1 MATFPSRAKVVIVG
15 GGIVG
20 NSVAYHLA
28 NLGWRDLVLIDKG
41 PFPNPGGSTGHAS
54 NFIFLVDHNKE
65 MTQLTV
71 ESARQYTDWGVY
83 TTCGGIEVARSET
96 RMTELRRRMDSAK
109 NWGIDDARLVTPAE
123 IKELVPFIDESILV
137 GGFYTPGVGVVDSL
151 RFGTLCREKAEA
163 MGALSVFAN
172 TEVSGFDVEDADEG
186 KRIKAV
192 HTSRGT
198 IEAEYVVIAC
208 GVWSPN
214 VAQLAGAYIPLTPT
228 VHQMIDVGPVPRF
241 EQSSRAIEFPIV
253 RDMDVLM
260 YERQDGV
267 GLEIG
272 SYAHR
277 SILHDPEDI
286 PALGQS
292 ALSPT
297 EFPFTQDDFEPQ
309 MEDAL
314 ELMPEIVGDERV
326 GVKYAINGLIA
337 LTPDGM
343 PLLGETPE
351 VKGLWS
357 AAAVWVKEGPGAGK
371 SIAEW
376 MVHGESEIDVAQS
389 DISRFHAH
397 QKTRRHTKARSF
409 EAFPKTYGIVHPAEQ
424 YLSDRPLREGPMHEW
439 HAAHDAEFFE
449 VAGWERPQ
457 WFKSNAALV
466 EHYGVKPRTNEWD
479 ARWWSPII
487 NAEHLAMREAA
498 GIFDLSAFAIFD
510 IVGPGA
516 LASVQGVAMRQ
527 MDVAVGKVVYTPVLS
542 EVGGFKS
549 DLTIMRLGKHHFR
562 VVTGGAHGMSDLK
575 WFKDHL
581 AENASLV
588 DLTTAYTTIGIWG
601 PKARD
606 IVQSVARAD
615 MSHAGFPFG
624 TCRTIEIGSQLV
636 LASRISYVGDLGW
649 ELYVPME
656 QGLRLWETLW
666 EAGQQHGLTACGI
679 GVYGTTGRLE
689 KGYRAYGMELD
700 GDYTVVEAG
709 MLPPKIKAEP
719 YVGREAVLRQ
729 MAEPPVAILCTLIVD
744 DHTSPSTGE
753 QRYMLGRQPIVR
765 ADGSSIVDAKGR
777 RSYATSAGASPSTG
791 KHLLFAYLPPEDAVE
806 GNHLFVQYFMD
817 RYPVTVAVVGSRPYF
832 DPENLRV
839 RGLGE
844 GPSGVPA
851 AASKP
856 VAVPA

>member
-1 MATFPSRAKVVIVG
+1 MGAFPTHAKVVIIG

-28 NLGWRDLVLIDKG
+28 NLGWTDIVHIDKG
-41 PFPNPGGSTGHAS
+41 PFPNTGGSTGHAS
-54 NFIFLVDHNKE
+54 NFLFLVDHNKE
-65 MTQLTV
+65 MAELTL
-71 ESARQYTDWGVY
+71 ESARQYREWGVY
-83 TTCGGIEVARSET
+83 TECGGIEVARSEE
-96 RMTELRRRMDSAK
+96 RMNELRRRMDSSK
-109 NWGIDDARLVTPAE
+109 NWGIESSLITPAE

-137 GGFYTPGVGVVDSL
+137 GGFYTPGVGVCDSL
-151 RFGTLCREKAEA
+151 QFGTLCREKAQA
-163 MGALSVFAN
+163 MGALTSFPS
-172 TEVSGFDVEDADEG
+172 TEVTGLGVEG
-186 KRIKAV
+186 GRIRRVDTTK
-192 HTSRGT
+192 GT

-208 GVWSPN
+208 GVWSPLI
-214 VAQLAGAYIPLTPT
+214 AEMAGARIPLTPA

-241 EQSSRAIEFPIV
+241 ESTSRAIEFPIV

-260 YERQDGV
+260 YERQDGI

-277 SILHDPEDI
+277 SILHDPEEI
-286 PALGQS
+286 PSLEDA

-297 EFPFTQDDFEPQ
+297 EFPFTQEDFDPQ

-314 ELMPEIVGDERV
+314 TLMPEIVGDESV

-357 AAAVWVKEGPGAGK
+357 AAAVWVKEGPAVGK

-376 MVHGESEIDVAQS
+376 MVHGEPEIDCNQS
-389 DISRFHAH
+389 DISRFHSH
-397 QKTRRHTKARSF
+397 QKTRQHTKARAF

-424 YLSDRPLREGPMHEW
+424 YLSDRPLRRSPMHEW
-439 HAAHDAEFFE
+439 HEAHEGEFFE

-457 WFKSNAALV
+457 WFRSNAALV
-466 EHYGVKPRTNEWD
+466 ERYGVQTRPNEWD

-487 NAEHLAMREAA
+487 NAEHLAMRESA

-516 LASVQGVAMRQ
+516 LAAVQSVAMRQ
-527 MDVAVGKVVYTPVLS
+527 MDVPVGRVVYTPVLS
-542 EVGGFKS
+542 AEGGFKS
-549 DLTIMRLGKHHFR
+549 DLTIMRLEDSVFR

-581 AENASLV
+581 PADAAVV
-588 DLTTAYTTIGIWG
+588 DLTTAYTTIGVWG
-601 PKARD
+601 PRARD
-606 IVQSVARAD
+606 IVSSVTRAD
-615 MSHAGFPFG
+615 LSNEAFKFG

-656 QGLRLWETLW
+656 QGRRLWETLW
-666 EAGQQHGLTACGI
+666 EAGQPHGLTACGM
-679 GVYGTTGRLE
+679 GVYGTTGRIE
-689 KGYRAYGMELD
+689 KGYRAYGAELD
-700 GDYTVVEAG
+700 ADYDVVEAD
-709 MLPPKIKAEP
+709 MAPAKIKAQDF
-719 YVGREAVLRQ
+719 VGKDAVLRQ
-729 MAEPPVAILCTLIVD
+729 LAEAPAATLCTLVVD
-744 DHTSPSTGE
+744 DHTSASGE
-753 QRYMLGRQPIVR
+753 KRYMLGRQPIVT
-765 ADGSSIVDAKGR
+765 ADGSTIVDAKGR

-791 KHLLFAYLPPEDAVE
+791 KHVLLAYLPPEHAVE
-806 GNHLFVQYFMD
+806 GTSLFVEYFAE
-817 RYPVTVAVVGSRPYF
+817 RYPVTVAVVGARPLF
-832 DPENLRV
+832 DPDNLRI
-839 RGLGE
+839 R
-844 GPSGVPA
+844 A
-851 AASKP
+851 
-856 VAVPA
+856 

>member
-1 MATFPSRAKVVIVG
+1 MSEFPARAKVVIIG
-15 GGIVG
+15 AGIVG

-28 NLGWRDLVLIDKG
+28 NLGWKDILLIDKG
-41 PFPNPGGSTGHAS
+41 PLPNPGGSTGHAS
-54 NFIFLVDHNKE
+54 NFLFLVDHNKE
-65 MTQLTV
+65 MAELTL
-71 ESARQYTDWGVY
+71 ESARQYREWGLY
-83 TTCGGIEVARSET
+83 TECGGIEVARSET
-96 RMTELRRRMDSAK
+96 RMTELRRRMDSAT
-109 NWGIDDARLVTPAE
+109 NWGIESRLLTPAE
-123 IKELVPFIDESILV
+123 IKELVPFIDETILV
-137 GGFYTPGVGVVDSL
+137 GGFYTPGVGVCDSL
-151 RFGTLCREKAEA
+151 QFGTLCREKATA
-163 MGALSVFAN
+163 LGALTISAT
-172 TEVSGFDVEDADEG
+172 TEVTGFGVEHG
-186 KRIKAV
+186 RIQHV
-192 HTSRGT
+192 ETSRGT
-198 IEAEYVVIAC
+198 VEAEHVVIAC
-208 GVWSPN
+208 GVWSPK
-214 VAQLAGAYIPLTPT
+214 LAEMAGSHIPLTPA

-241 EQSSRAIEFPIV
+241 ERTSRAIEFPIV

-277 SILHDPEDI
+277 SILHDPEEI
-286 PALGQS
+286 PSLEDA

-297 EFPFTQDDFEPQ
+297 EFPFTADDFDPQ

-314 ELMPEIVGDERV
+314 ALMPEIVGDESV

-357 AAAVWVKEGPGAGK
+357 AAAVWVKEGPAVGK

-376 MVHGESEIDVAQS
+376 MVHGEPEIDCNQS

-397 QKTRRHTKARSF
+397 QKTRQHTKARAF

-424 YLSDRPLREGPMHEW
+424 YLSDRPLRRSPMHEW
-439 HAAHDAEFFE
+439 HQEHEGEFFE

-457 WFKSNAALV
+457 WFRSNASLV
-466 EHYGVKPRTNEWD
+466 ERFGVGTRPNEWD

-487 NAEHLAMREAA
+487 NAEHLAMRDSA

-516 LASVQGVAMRQ
+516 LDAVEAVALRQ
-527 MDVAVGKVVYTPVLS
+527 MDVPVGRVVYTPVLS
-542 EVGGFKS
+542 EAGGFKS
-549 DLTIMRLGKHHFR
+549 DLTIMRLEDQVFR

-581 AENASLV
+581 PANAAVV

-601 PKARD
+601 PRARD
-606 IVQSVARAD
+606 IVSAVTRDDVSNEAFR
-615 MSHAGFPFG
+615 FG

-656 QGLRLWETLW
+656 QGRRLWETLW
-666 EAGQQHGLTACGI
+666 EAGQAHGLTACGM

-689 KGYRAYGMELD
+689 KGYRAYGAELD
-700 GDYTVVEAG
+700 ADYDIVEAD
-709 MLPPKIKAEP
+709 MVPAKIKTQEF
-719 YVGREAVLRQ
+719 VGREAVLRQ
-729 MAEPPVAILCTLIVD
+729 IGSDPVARLCTLVVE
-744 DHTSPSTGE
+744 DHTSKSGE
-753 QRYMLGRQPIVR
+753 RRYMLGRQPIVR
-765 ADGSSIVDAKGR
+765 ADGSAIVDSKGR
-777 RSYATSAGASPSTG
+777 RSYATSAGSSPSTG
-791 KHLLFAYLPPEDAVE
+791 KHVLLAYLPTEDAVE
-806 GNHLFVQYFMD
+806 GRQLFVRYFD
-817 RYPVTVAVVGSRPYF
+817 EPYPVTVAVVGSRPLF

-839 RGLGE
+839 R
-844 GPSGVPA
+844 A
-851 AASKP
+851 
-856 VAVPA
+856 